1 MIAEEGL
8 AAEIVPV
15 ALGPGNWF
23 GLRGSTSILMD
34 GEELFPAKHRNEA
47 RSAPNCRIYAT
58 PDGPKNHLTVT
69 LVRAALT
76 KRLLGLMT
84 DAYANRKKAEI
95 LRLLTPRMALLG
107 AGLQLSVFLLRTA
120 ASLPRQLSPQR
131 ALAAAFAAS
140 SEKSS
145 SQTSTSS

>member
-1 MIAEEGL
+1 VIAEEGL

-58 PDGPKNHLTVT
+58 PDGPKNHPTAA
-69 LVRAALT
+69 LVRVALT
-76 KRLLGLMT
+76 KPLSGLTT
-84 DAYANRKKAEI
+84 DAYADRRQAGI